1 MIYLMLAF
9 LIAAIMTYF
18 ALVHTPKKVRIT
30 IISLLV
36 ILLVGVLILA
46 AFAIHMFGLA

>member
-1 MIYLMLAF
+1 MIYLILAF

-46 AFAIHMFGLA
+46 VFAIHMFGLA

>member
-1 MIYLMLAF
+1 MVYLILAF
-9 LIAAIMTYF
+9 LTASIMTYF

-36 ILLVGVLILA
+36 ILLVGVLILS